1 MIARTTR
8 TLFEIMAAS
17 VLGIMLL
24 AGGAAWRLAQGPI
37 PLNFLT
43 QHFER
48 ALNGHGAPFRV
59 TLERTNLAWAGWDRA
74 LDLRVVGVR
83 ATGEDGKLIARVPEM
98 SISVSLGALLRGII
112 APRNLDLIGAG
123 VRLVRTRTGEF
134 AMTLGGSDHDS
145 GADLLG
151 RLVEVLS
158 AAPDPDRPMTYLRRI
173 SILGAG
179 LTIDDRLTGAV
190 WGARQADII
199 LLREQG
205 EIRGAFFAEL
215 DVGGSSTRMNG
226 AASWRPGSDIVRV
239 EAELTGARIDRIAAK
254 LPALRAAEAVRL
266 GVSGRVELTVAL
278 SGALRTARFDLTAGD
293 GHVTWSSLWPEGL
306 PVKSAH
312 LRGQFDGDTETLD
325 LDAFAVELGSTR
337 VSGRAAA
344 IRVGDGIAIDGRVE
358 VDRIAL
364 SEIGRYWPV
373 SVGRLA
379 RVWVLK
385 NMPEGIAEDGRAAI
399 SLRMSDPASGEV
411 SLASLSG
418 SLRLRDTTIHYLD
431 GLPPVRDAAATA
443 IFSRDRFIAKVREG
457 TAAGLHVGG
466 GTVRLTALDTNDE
479 QAAIE
484 ASVDGALADVLALV
498 DRPPLGFA
506 SRFGLQPRNVDG
518 QAATR
523 LVVALPLKRSVE
535 LAEIRIEA
543 TSRLRDV
550 RVPRLVYGHAVAAKA
565 LSLKVNKSRLE
576 VSGEARV
583 AEVPATVRWL
593 EWLDDGERYRRRYE
607 AQATLDDGQRAA
619 LGLAG
624 LGPYVQGP
632 VSVDLVLQEPV
643 RGPTE
648 ITLDAG
654 LKDASLT
661 LPPVRWRKAP
671 GADGSARLVLLA
683 GPDGAL
689 QVREFDVRTP
699 SLTARGS
706 LALDRDRRLADME
719 LRQFTQGRT
728 DLTGT
733 VGTRP
738 DGRLL
743 VRLEGSGLDAAPFL
757 KESDSGDGERAPLP
771 PMVIRADIGRV
782 WINDRAP
789 FENVAGELVWDGSG
803 WSAMDLSAGA
813 DQQISLS
820 YDTAGPAKRILLQ
833 AEDAGAFLGTLDV
846 VETMQGGKLVL
857 LAQRKDGEGGTPW
870 AGSLRI
876 SDFVLLNAPLMARL
890 LTAASLTGIADMMAG
905 NGIRFA
911 RLDMPLTY
919 RDGVV
924 AITNARTVGS
934 ELGITA
940 EGDIDTNRDRI
951 ALSGTVVPAYTLNSL
966 LGNIPVLGNIL
977 TGKKGSG
984 IFAATYR
991 VDGAIRNPTVTVNPL
1006 AALAPG
1012 FLRNLIGIF
1021 DGTTRPDRTPPPRG
1035 EGN

>member
-8 TLFEIMAAS
+8 TLFEIMAVS

-74 LDLRVVGVR
+74 LDLRVVGVT
-83 ATGEDGKLIARVPEM
+83 ATGEDGKVIARVPEM
-98 SISVSLGALLRGII
+98 SISVSLGALLRGTV
-112 APRNLDLIGAG
+112 APRNLDLIGAS

-134 AMTLGGSDHDS
+134 VMTLGGSDRDA

-151 RLVEVLS
+151 RMVEVLR
-158 AAPDPDRPMTYLRRI
+158 AAPDPDRPITYLRRI

-179 LTIDDRLTGAV
+179 LTVDDRLTGAV
-190 WGARQADII
+190 WGAPQADII

-205 EIRGAFFAEL
+205 EIRGAFFCEL
-215 DVGGSSTRMNG
+215 DVGGSRTRVNG

-266 GVSGRVELTVAL
+266 GVKGRVELAVAL
-278 SGALRTARFDLTAGD
+278 SGALRTARFDLTAGE

-312 LRGQFDGDTETLD
+312 LRGQFDGDTETLE
-325 LDAFAVELGSTR
+325 LETFAVALGSTR

-373 SVGRLA
+373 SLGRLA
-379 RVWVLK
+379 RDWVLK
-385 NMPEGIAEDGRAAI
+385 NMPEGIAEGGRAAI
-399 SLRMSDPASGEV
+399 SLRMSDTASGDV
-411 SLASLSG
+411 SLVSLSG

-431 GLPPVRDAAATA
+431 GLPPVRAAAATA
-443 IFSRDRFIAKVREG
+443 IFSRDRIIAKLRDG
-457 TAAGLHVGG
+457 TASGLHVGG
-466 GTVRLTALDTNDE
+466 GTVRLTALDTDDE

-484 ASVDGALADVLALV
+484 ASVDGSLADVLALV

-506 SRFGLQPRNVDG
+506 SRFGLQPRSVDG
-518 QAATR
+518 HAATR
-523 LVVALPLKRSVE
+523 LAVALPLKRSVE

-543 TSRLRDV
+543 ASRLREV
-550 RVPRLVYGHAVAAKA
+550 RVPGLVYGHAVAAKS
-565 LSLKVNKSRLE
+565 LSLTVNKSRLE
-576 VSGEARV
+576 VSGQARV
-583 AEVPATVRWL
+583 AEVPATVRWV
-593 EWLDDGERYRRRYE
+593 EWLDKGERYRRRYE

-624 LGPYVQGP
+624 LGPYVAGP
-632 VSVDLVLQEPV
+632 VSVDLVLQEPM

-654 LKDASLT
+654 LTDASLT
-661 LPPVRWRKAP
+661 LPPLRWRKAP
-671 GADGSARLVLLA
+671 GADGSARLALLA
-683 GPDGAL
+683 GQDGAL
-689 QVREFDVRTP
+689 RVRDFDIRTP

-743 VRLEGSGLDAAPFL
+743 VRLEGSGLDAALFL
-757 KESDSGDGERAPLP
+757 KESDDGGERTPLP
-771 PMVIRADIGRV
+771 PMVIRADIDRV

-803 WSAMDLSAGA
+803 WNAMDLSAGA

-820 YDTAGPAKRILLQ
+820 YDTAGAARRLLLQ
-833 AEDAGAFLGTLDV
+833 SEDAGAFLRTLDIV
-846 VETMQGGKLVL
+846 GTMQGGKLVL

-870 AGSLRI
+870 AGSLQI
-876 SDFVLLNAPLMARL
+876 SDFVLLRAPLMARL

-919 RDGVV
+919 RDGVL
-924 AITNARTVGS
+924 AIANARTVGS

-991 VDGAIRNPTVTVNPL
+991 VDGPIRNPTVTVNPL

-1021 DGTTRPDRTPPPRG
+1021 DGTIRPDPAQASPG
-1035 EGN
+1035 EAE